1 MFKSRG
7 FRSHAKKVVGMLDA
21 AVDLL
26 GPDLKAL
33 EETLIQLGAKHV
45 GHGILPEHY
54 PIVGEAL
61 LKTLATGLGDA
72 FTPELES
79 SWGGVYGFI
88 TKSMLQG
95 ANESLLRVSFPVY
108 GGDNKHKSAKEEVVT
123 LDEYISSMLPN
134 QRHLFYITAGA
145 NADTFNLAKV
155 DKMQKATAL
164 QQAGV
169 TILHVAKNK
178 KDLYVTNLEKYMG
191 RQMIDV
197 EAAEDEDFN
206 FLPEEARAKV
216 LATAVEAP
224 VGGKAGKP
232 DRKARQAA
240 RKAKKEGQEDDVDI
254 DTLEKQVRRTS
265 ITKIDDLEKA
275 AAEEKKA
282 RSTSPNSV
290 VVTTTYSKEGLTEEQ
305 SLEFCNYLQA
315 TVGKDK
321 VVKCTPTCKFASQ
334 PARVI
339 HDESDQE
346 ASAQKERHLE
356 DYNSRLSPK
365 KHVEINPNHVLVV
378 EICRSRKRHPDIAKM
393 LVEQMYDNCL
403 INAGLLEDPRIMV
416 TRMNDLSL
424 ALLHEKNS
432 ADC

>member
-7 FRSHAKKVVGMLDA
+7 FRTHAKKVVGMLDA

-72 FTPELES
+72 FTPELET

-108 GGDNKHKSAKEEVVT
+108 GGDNKNKSAKEEVVT

-145 NADTFNLAKV
+145 GADTFNLAKV
-155 DKMQKATAL
+155 DQMQKATAL

-178 KDLYVTNLEKYMG
+178 KELYVTNLEKYMG
-191 RQMIDV
+191 RHMIDV
-197 EAAEDEDFN
+197 EAAEDEEFN

-216 LATAVEAP
+216 LATTAVEPPAG
-224 VGGKAGKP
+224 VKAGKP

-240 RKAKKEGQEDDVDI
+240 RKAKKEGKEDGDI
-254 DTLEKQVRRTS
+254 VKVGEKVKRTS

-275 AAEEKKA
+275 AAEEKKG
-282 RSTSPNSV
+282 RSSSPNSV
-290 VVTTTYSKEGLTEEQ
+290 VVTTTYNKEGLTEEQ
-305 SLEFCNYLQA
+305 SLEFCNYFQA
-315 TVGKDK
+315 AIGKEK

-346 ASAQKERHLE
+346 ASAQKDRQLE

-378 EICRSRKRHPDIAKM
+378 EICRSRKRHPDIARM

-416 TRMNDLSL
+416 TRMNELSL